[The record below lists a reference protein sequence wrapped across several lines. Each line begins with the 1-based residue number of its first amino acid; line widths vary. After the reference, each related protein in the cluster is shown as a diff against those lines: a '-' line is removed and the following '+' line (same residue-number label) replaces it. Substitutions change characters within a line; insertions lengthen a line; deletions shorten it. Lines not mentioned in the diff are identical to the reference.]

1 MARLI
6 DRIFFDRQD
15 RDILVL
21 VNRILEA
28 PNVPSRDNLFNPELH
43 PHGIKELVTSPASRM
58 AYAVINLLRNLEVG
72 GSRDRLL
79 ALQTLYD
86 EVLTSAH
93 SALRRN
99 TARAL
104 MQIMKDMVRAHG
116 DETRQLMLAHDFR
129 NTALGTPRVVRRM
142 LARYHLP
149 EMPEAW
155 NQLAFDDHVY
165 DVNTKGRKTPTH
177 LIMDAWIKG
186 LRSIT
191 VVYDNSVDLEAATE
205 VIHASGIVGI
215 SVRIGL
221 EFSVP
226 FYDRFVNLV
235 WMPRG
240 FSSGKGF
247 LDFLRSP
254 QMREMLEKGREV
266 LHWRREVALHTLEVW
281 NEDERPRL
289 EQLWGV
295 SVAPMGLEEFL
306 DFVGRGHASLLRLAE
321 YLHKHIQLSLR
332 ARAEILR
339 ARHDDPEAMEELR
352 RLDNL
357 GPDDVQALWLN
368 HGHNPRI
375 PNTEQPGACDNL
387 PELMCMSAQKLSAY
401 LNRLATGNRLI
412 LGTEGL
418 SVEDVVE
425 LLWDCEGRIT
435 HLELFNMKSWV
446 EGHLNNIAAINE
458 LQRVLNQGL
467 APRMK
472 QMVRQMIRQMEM
484 TGDDERLEKFHAIL
498 RDIPKLWAAYR
509 HEPLKSR
516 LGSNSASR
524 SRSYGMGLAIR
535 ETLPRRAL
543 LAMKKSG
550 SQQSAIPIY
559 SPVEEQIR
567 YNEPETPSPGQRLLA
582 HFRFLPGCDHL
593 GMERRRVW
601 RAASE
606 DCRVSNRGNMVN
618 LGGLSPFRGNGL
630 TDAPQ
635 GEEARPDRRYLN
647 STLSNCLKVLLGF
660 IPAFCSFQYTQSW
673 WFLAWFGPLIWF
685 SITGVRNVVQMV
697 MAARGAKR
705 STLTHWREHVS
716 VKRIC
721 DSLMYTGISVLLL
734 EVIMRVLVL
743 EKTFGLSVADHP
755 IVVFCVLN
763 LVNGLYLFSHNMYRG
778 FPRQAAIGNIFRSML
793 AIPVSALYNATLYHF
808 LLLVLGI
815 PDPLVYLVPSATVIS
830 KMASDTVAAIIEGYA
845 DSQVNLRM
853 RRWDYES
860 TIKRIFDCY
869 TQLELLFPREDAL
882 ICLARPGGLRG
893 RGGEEAQRLER
904 ILIICALDLMYFWF
918 YQPRAQEAFRHKVRS
933 MAEADRAVLLSA
945 QLVLMRE
952 REVSQFLVDGLL
964 GRNFSKPLAFF
975 LDRRKEYLRLMAR
988 ICILSKPREAP
999 ACPVLFGE
1007 DKKS

>member
-43 PHGIKELVTSPASRM
+43 PHGIKELVTFPASRM

-321 YLHKHIQLSLR
+321 YLHKHIQPSLR

-339 ARHDDPEAMEELR
+339 ARHDDPEAMEELQ

-368 HGHNPRI
+368 PSHNPRI

-401 LNRLATGNRLI
+401 LNGLATGNRLI

-472 QMVRQMIRQMEM
+472 QMVRQMIRQMEV

-498 RDIPKLWAAYR
+498 RDIQA
-509 HEPLKSR
+509 
-516 LGSNSASR
+516 LGRIPPRASQV
-524 SRSYGMGLAIR
+524 A
-535 ETLPRRAL
+535 
-543 LAMKKSG
+543 
-550 SQQSAIPIY
+550 
-559 SPVEEQIR
+559 
-567 YNEPETPSPGQRLLA
+567 PGQQFGQPFALVRHGPGHPGDAAAPGPAGHEKVGQPAVCHPHLFTGGRADPLQRAGDPLA
-582 HFRFLPGCDHL
+582 
-593 GMERRRVW
+593 
-601 RAASE
+601 RAASA
-606 DCRVSNRGNMVN
+606 G
-618 LGGLSPFRGNGL
+618 PF
-630 TDAPQ
+630 
-635 GEEARPDRRYLN
+635 
-647 STLSNCLKVLLGF
+647 
-660 IPAFCSFQYTQSW
+660 
-673 WFLAWFGPLIWF
+673 PLF
-685 SITGVRNVVQMV
+685 
-697 MAARGAKR
+697 A
-705 STLTHWREHVS
+705 
-716 VKRIC
+716 
-721 DSLMYTGISVLLL
+721 
-734 EVIMRVLVL
+734 
-743 EKTFGLSVADHP
+743 
-755 IVVFCVLN
+755 
-763 LVNGLYLFSHNMYRG
+763 
-778 FPRQAAIGNIFRSML
+778 
-793 AIPVSALYNATLYHF
+793 
-808 LLLVLGI
+808 
-815 PDPLVYLVPSATVIS
+815 
-830 KMASDTVAAIIEGYA
+830 
-845 DSQVNLRM
+845 
-853 RRWDYES
+853 
-860 TIKRIFDCY
+860 
-869 TQLELLFPREDAL
+869 
-882 ICLARPGGLRG
+882 GLRPSG
-893 RGGEEAQRLER
+893 HGTPPRVAGGQ
-904 ILIICALDLMYFWF
+904 
-918 YQPRAQEAFRHKVRS
+918 
-933 MAEADRAVLLSA
+933 
-945 QLVLMRE
+945 
-952 REVSQFLVDGLL
+952 
-964 GRNFSKPLAFF
+964 
-975 LDRRKEYLRLMAR
+975 
-988 ICILSKPREAP
+988 
-999 ACPVLFGE
+999 
-1007 DKKS
+1007 

>member
-266 LHWRREVALHTLEVW
+266 LHWRREVALRTLEVW
-281 NEDERPRL
+281 NGDERPRL

-321 YLHKHIQLSLR
+321 YLHKHIQPSLR

-339 ARHDDPEAMEELR
+339 ARHDDPEAMEELQ

-368 HGHNPRI
+368 PGHNPRI

-401 LNRLATGNRLI
+401 LNGLATGNRLI

-635 GEEARPDRRYLN
+635 GEEARPDGQYLN
-647 STLSNCLKVLLGF
+647 SSLSNWLKVLLGF
-660 IPAFCSFQYTQSW
+660 IPAQWAFWYVDSW
-673 WFLAWFGPLIWF
+673 WILTWIGALLWFA
-685 SITGVRNVVQMV
+685 ITAVRNVLQSMV
-697 MAARGAKR
+697 GGGAFCRSMLLPWNRYVSWSRMA
-705 STLTHWREHVS
+705 
-716 VKRIC
+716 
-721 DSLMYTGISVLLL
+721 DSLLYTGISVPLL
-734 EVIMRVLVL
+734 EVVVRMWLL
-743 EKTFGLSVADHP
+743 EDWLGITVQNNELAVYTVIAMINSVYISGH
-755 IVVFCVLN
+755 
-763 LVNGLYLFSHNMYRG
+763 
-778 FPRQAAIGNIFRSML
+778 NIFRGLPKEAVVGNLFRS
-793 AIPVSALYNATLYHF
+793 AISIPLSIVLGKG
-808 LLLVLGI
+808 LLVCFVWLGI
-815 PDPLVYLVPSATVIS
+815 ADPVGALQNCAAIVS
-830 KMASDTVAAIIEGYA
+830 KCSSDIVAAVIEGFA
-845 DSQVNLRM
+845 DRNMYLRM
-853 RRWDYES
+853 RTLEYDS
-860 TIKRIFDCY
+860 KFSQIFNN
-869 TQLELLFPREDAL
+869 LVKLALLFPQATIRRLMQEQPREFWQQLLEKDPNA
-882 ICLARPGGLRG
+882 ARQAIVHL
-893 RGGEEAQRLER
+893 
-904 ILIICALDLMYFWF
+904 LDLMYMWYYLPRSHDIFW
-918 YQPRAQEAFRHKVRS
+918 RRLGS
-933 MAEADRAVLLSA
+933 MPTEEVEGILALHSLLRLQREISSQVL
-945 QLVLMRE
+945 
-952 REVSQFLVDGLL
+952 DGLL
-964 GRNFSKPLAFF
+964 GDNFANALAFY
-975 LDRRKEYLRLMAR
+975 LRQHDSYRKEIRSEAAR
-988 ICILSKPREAP
+988 RN
-999 ACPVLFGE
+999 LFTE
-1007 DKKS
+1007 KAA

>member
-1 MARLI
+1 MAKLT
-6 DRIFFDRQD
+6 DRIFFDKQD

-129 NTALGTPRVVRRM
+129 STALGTPRVVRRM

-321 YLHKHIQLSLR
+321 YLHKHIQPSLR

-339 ARHDDPEAMEELR
+339 ARHDDPEAMEELQ

-368 HGHNPRI
+368 PGHNPRI

-401 LNRLATGNRLI
+401 LNGLATG
-412 LGTEGL
+412 
-418 SVEDVVE
+418 
-425 LLWDCEGRIT
+425 
-435 HLELFNMKSWV
+435 K
-446 EGHLNNIAAINE
+446 
-458 LQRVLNQGL
+458 
-467 APRMK
+467 
-472 QMVRQMIRQMEM
+472 
-484 TGDDERLEKFHAIL
+484 
-498 RDIPKLWAAYR
+498 
-509 HEPLKSR
+509 
-516 LGSNSASR
+516 
-524 SRSYGMGLAIR
+524 
-535 ETLPRRAL
+535 
-543 LAMKKSG
+543 
-550 SQQSAIPIY
+550 
-559 SPVEEQIR
+559 
-567 YNEPETPSPGQRLLA
+567 
-582 HFRFLPGCDHL
+582 
-593 GMERRRVW
+593 
-601 RAASE
+601 
-606 DCRVSNRGNMVN
+606 
-618 LGGLSPFRGNGL
+618 
-630 TDAPQ
+630 
-635 GEEARPDRRYLN
+635 
-647 STLSNCLKVLLGF
+647 
-660 IPAFCSFQYTQSW
+660 
-673 WFLAWFGPLIWF
+673 
-685 SITGVRNVVQMV
+685 
-697 MAARGAKR
+697 
-705 STLTHWREHVS
+705 
-716 VKRIC
+716 
-721 DSLMYTGISVLLL
+721 
-734 EVIMRVLVL
+734 
-743 EKTFGLSVADHP
+743 
-755 IVVFCVLN
+755 
-763 LVNGLYLFSHNMYRG
+763 
-778 FPRQAAIGNIFRSML
+778 
-793 AIPVSALYNATLYHF
+793 
-808 LLLVLGI
+808 
-815 PDPLVYLVPSATVIS
+815 
-830 KMASDTVAAIIEGYA
+830 
-845 DSQVNLRM
+845 
-853 RRWDYES
+853 
-860 TIKRIFDCY
+860 
-869 TQLELLFPREDAL
+869 
-882 ICLARPGGLRG
+882 
-893 RGGEEAQRLER
+893 
-904 ILIICALDLMYFWF
+904 
-918 YQPRAQEAFRHKVRS
+918 
-933 MAEADRAVLLSA
+933 
-945 QLVLMRE
+945 
-952 REVSQFLVDGLL
+952 
-964 GRNFSKPLAFF
+964 
-975 LDRRKEYLRLMAR
+975 
-988 ICILSKPREAP
+988 
-999 ACPVLFGE
+999 
-1007 DKKS
+1007 

>member
-1 MARLI
+1 MAKLT
-6 DRIFFDRQD
+6 DRIFFDKQD

-129 NTALGTPRVVRRM
+129 STALGTPRVVRRM

-321 YLHKHIQLSLR
+321 YLHKHIQPSLR

-339 ARHDDPEAMEELR
+339 ARHDDPEAMEELQ

-368 HGHNPRI
+368 PGHNPRI

-401 LNRLATGNRLI
+401 LNGLATGNRLI

-635 GEEARPDRRYLN
+635 GEEARPDGQYLN
-647 STLSNCLKVLLGF
+647 SSLSNWLKVLLGF
-660 IPAFCSFQYTQSW
+660 IPAQWAFWYVDSW
-673 WFLAWFGPLIWF
+673 WILTWIGALLWFA
-685 SITGVRNVVQMV
+685 ITAVRNVLQSMV
-697 MAARGAKR
+697 GGGAFCRSMLLPWNRYVSWSRMA
-705 STLTHWREHVS
+705 
-716 VKRIC
+716 
-721 DSLMYTGISVLLL
+721 DSLLYTGISVPLL
-734 EVIMRVLVL
+734 EVVVRMWLL
-743 EKTFGLSVADHP
+743 EDWLGITVQNNELAVYTVIAMINSVYISGH
-755 IVVFCVLN
+755 
-763 LVNGLYLFSHNMYRG
+763 
-778 FPRQAAIGNIFRSML
+778 NIFRGLPKEAVVGNLFRS
-793 AIPVSALYNATLYHF
+793 AISIPLSIVLGKG
-808 LLLVLGI
+808 LLVCFVWLGI
-815 PDPLVYLVPSATVIS
+815 ADPVGALQNCAAIVS
-830 KMASDTVAAIIEGYA
+830 KCSSDIVAAVIEGFA
-845 DSQVNLRM
+845 DRNMYLRM
-853 RRWDYES
+853 RTLEYDS
-860 TIKRIFDCY
+860 KFSQIFNN
-869 TQLELLFPREDAL
+869 LVKLALLFPQATIRRLMQEQPREFWQQLLEKDPNA
-882 ICLARPGGLRG
+882 ARQAIVHL
-893 RGGEEAQRLER
+893 
-904 ILIICALDLMYFWF
+904 LDLMYMWYYLPRSHDIFW
-918 YQPRAQEAFRHKVRS
+918 RRLGS
-933 MAEADRAVLLSA
+933 MPTEEVEGILALHSLLRLQREISSQVL
-945 QLVLMRE
+945 
-952 REVSQFLVDGLL
+952 DGLL
-964 GRNFSKPLAFF
+964 GDNFANALAFY
-975 LDRRKEYLRLMAR
+975 LRQHDSYRKEIRSEAAR
-988 ICILSKPREAP
+988 RN
-999 ACPVLFGE
+999 LFTE
-1007 DKKS
+1007 KAA